1 MPRWQN
7 QSRLFGCRPTRIL
20 TPQSSTAVGTVVA
33 EAAAAQSPVRMVGAG
48 TVQGDVAVSS
58 GVLLRA
64 DALTDLQWVE
74 ADVVRVGAGVSLAK
88 LEADLHR
95 SGRAIAGLAGP
106 SDATVA
112 GTVSTSGYGFRVP
125 LNCAVRALELVTA
138 DGDVRWYSADTD
150 IARAAMGGIGAF
162 GIITALEL
170 HTVPAYWNNVTS
182 TTLTFDDAAQN
193 WRDWVQD
200 SAWLQW
206 WWVPGSQRVL
216 VWRAGPAV
224 ANMPPT
230 AAALPTPTEP
240 RWRRRVGLAV
250 PLLLPR
256 LNRTAVLGAAADL
269 AAPWSAGVR
278 GPDARAVSTTWTVPL
293 DQALPALRILRES
306 LRGAAQTTTTAL
318 IVRALDADTGLL
330 SPFRDRRSALISA
343 RVHLPA
349 PFERY
354 FRAVADALAP
364 FDARPHLASYL
375 PQTPASPLAGHPG
388 VAAARELRAALDPSG
403 LFDSAA
409 VARLLGS

>member
-20 TPQSSTAVGTVVA
+20 TPPSSAAVGTAVA

-48 TVQGDVAVSS
+48 TAHGDVAVSG
-58 GVLLRA
+58 GVFLRA
-64 DALTDLQWVE
+64 EALADLKWRE
-74 ADVVRVGAGVSLAK
+74 ADVVRVGAGVSLAT
-88 LEADLHR
+88 LVAELHR

-112 GTVSTSGYGFRVP
+112 GAVSTSGYGFRVP
-125 LNCAVRALELVTA
+125 LNSAVRALELVGA
-138 DGDVRWYSADTD
+138 DGDVKWYSADTD
-150 IARAAMGGIGAF
+150 VARAAMGGIGAF
-162 GIITALEL
+162 GIITALDL
-170 HTVPAYWNNVTS
+170 HTIPAYWHHVTS
-182 TTLTFDDAAQN
+182 TTVTFEDAVQN

-224 ANMPPT
+224 ADRPQT

-250 PLLLPR
+250 PMLLPR
-256 LNRTAVLGAAADL
+256 LNRTAVLGAAADT
-269 AAPWSAGVR
+269 AASWSAGVL
-278 GPDARAVSTTWTVPL
+278 GPSARTVGTTWTVPL
-293 DQALPALRILRES
+293 DQALPALRTLRES
-306 LRGAAQTTTTAL
+306 LRAAAQTTTTAL
-318 IVRALDADTGLL
+318 VVRTVDADTGLL
-330 SPFRDRRSALISA
+330 SPFRERRSALISA
-343 RVHLPA
+343 RVRLPA

-375 PQTPASPLAGHPG
+375 PQTPQSPLGGHPG
-388 VAAARELRAALDPSG
+388 VVAARELRVTLDPAG
-403 LFDSAA
+403 
-409 VARLLGS
+409 